1 MDFAEKNVIIE
12 IKIYKGGMK
21 MDTYLDCNGD
31 TMIVRLNGELDQH
44 YAAGLRTD
52 IDSQA
57 SRLGV
62 RRIIFDFSRV
72 GFMDS
77 SGIGV
82 IMGRYRLMQSVGGSV
97 SAFGAGPR
105 LDKLIE
111 MSGIKRIITVY
122 ANEEAALGGRKEG

>member
-1 MDFAEKNVIIE
+1 
-12 IKIYKGGMK
+12 
-21 MDTYLDCNGD
+21 MDTLIEYNKD

-44 YAAGLRTD
+44 YAESLRRD
-52 IDSQA
+52 IDSRVA
-57 SRLGV
+57 DRGIHKIV
-62 RRIIFDFSRV
+62 FDFSRV

-97 SAFGAGPR
+97 SAFGVSAR

-111 MSGIKRIITVY
+111 MSGIKRIVPVY
-122 ANEEAALGGRKEG
+122 ANEENALKN

>member
-1 MDFAEKNVIIE
+1 METLLE
-12 IKIYKGGMK
+12 YK
-21 MDTYLDCNGD
+21 DD

-44 YAAGLRTD
+44 YANSLRTE
-52 IDSQA
+52 IDTKVTQ
-57 SRLGV
+57 RGV
-62 RRIIFDFSRV
+62 HRIVFDFSRV

-97 SAFGAGPR
+97 SAFGVSPR

-111 MSGIKRIITVY
+111 MSGIKRIVQIY
-122 ANEEAALGGRKEG
+122 NDEATALKN

>member
-1 MDFAEKNVIIE
+1 
-12 IKIYKGGMK
+12 
-21 MDTYLDCNGD
+21 MDTLIEYNKD

-44 YAAGLRTD
+44 YAEILRRD
-52 IDSQA
+52 IDSRVA
-57 SRLGV
+57 HRGIHKIV
-62 RRIIFDFSRV
+62 FDFSKV

-97 SAFGAGPR
+97 NAFGVSER

-111 MSGIKRIITVY
+111 MSGIKRIVSVCKS
-122 ANEEAALGGRKEG
+122 EEQALNI

>member
-1 MDFAEKNVIIE
+1 
-12 IKIYKGGMK
+12 

-31 TMIVRLNGELDQH
+31 TMIVRLKGELDQH

-57 SRLGV
+57 ARLGV
-62 RRIIFDFSRV
+62 RKIIFDFTRV

-82 IMGRYRLMQSVGGSV
+82 LMGRYRLMQSVGGSV
-97 SAFGAGPR
+97 CAFGASPR

-122 ANEEAALGGRKEG
+122 ADEATALGGRKES

>member
-1 MDFAEKNVIIE
+1 
-12 IKIYKGGMK
+12 
-21 MDTYLDCNGD
+21 MDTLIEYNKD

-44 YAAGLRTD
+44 YAEILRRD
-52 IDSQA
+52 IDSRVAHRVIQKI
-57 SRLGV
+57 V
-62 RRIIFDFSRV
+62 VDFSKV

-97 SAFGAGPR
+97 NAFGVSER

-111 MSGIKRIITVY
+111 MSGIKRIVSVCKS
-122 ANEEAALGGRKEG
+122 EEQALNI

>member
-1 MDFAEKNVIIE
+1 
-12 IKIYKGGMK
+12 
-21 MDTYLDCNGD
+21 MDTHLECSGD

-44 YAAGLRTD
+44 YATALRND
-52 IDSQA
+52 IDGQA
-57 SRLGV
+57 ARLGV
-62 RRIIFDFSRV
+62 RRIVFDFSRV

-122 ANEEAALGGRKEG
+122 ADEDAALGGRKEG

>member
-1 MDFAEKNVIIE
+1 METNLD
-12 IKIYKGGMK
+12 YKEDIMV
-21 MDTYLDCNGD
+21 
-31 TMIVRLNGELDQH
+31 VRLSGELDQH
-44 YAAGLRTD
+44 YASVLRSE
-52 IDSQA
+52 IDTQVTH
-57 SRLGV
+57 RGIHKIV
-62 RRIIFDFSRV
+62 FDFSKV

-97 SAFGAGPR
+97 SAFGVGKR

-122 ANEEAALGGRKEG
+122 GDEESALRKEG